1 MDPNKAETEELRRKL
16 EELQRDYNLL
26 EKAREA
32 DLREQRS
39 TEEALRKSEIHFR
52 ELSNQFE
59 AILDHIP
66 GLVFYKDRKNNF
78 IRVNKYLADA
88 QHKRKEEMEGVN
100 LADLYPV
107 EVAEQYYNDD
117 LEVIDSATAKLNIIE
132 PWETKAGMRWVSTS
146 KIPFINADGE
156 ILGVIGISLD
166 ITEMMNT
173 QKLVQLS
180 EKRLL
185 NIIASNYDGML
196 VVDLEGKVRMVNPAA
211 LKLFNRTEKE
221 MLGHVIGIPI
231 NSTETNEIDLIH
243 PDGQLCSVALG
254 VSEIEWINYPAYLV
268 SLRDITDRKKAEQEI
283 LKKNE
288 TLKLINTEKDKLFSI
303 VAHDL
308 KGPFFSFLGFT
319 QMMAEELPTLSL
331 EQLQKIAGSMRKSA
345 TNLYNLLENLLEWSC
360 LQRGVT
366 TFNPMRYPLHKKVAE
381 SILILT
387 DSASKKS
394 IDLKIEIPE
403 SMMVYTDEIMF
414 ASTMR
419 NLVSNAIKFT
429 RTGGKVSI
437 SANPAGNDMVEV
449 CVKDT
454 GIGMGE
460 EVLKNLFDLEEN
472 TNRKGTE
479 GELSTGLGLIITKE
493 FIEKQGGKLRIE
505 STVNQGSTF
514 SFTLRE
520 GLNHEPVAE

>member
-1 MDPNKAETEELRRKL
+1 MDPNKAEIEELRKKL
-16 EELQRDYNLL
+16 KELKRDYTLL
-26 EKAREA
+26 ENAREA
-32 DLREQRS
+32 DLREQRL
-39 TEEALRKSEIHFR
+39 TEKALKKSEVHFR

-88 QHKRKEEMEGVN
+88 QHKRKDEMEGVN
-100 LADLYPV
+100 LADIYPPG
-107 EVAEQYYNDD
+107 VAEQYYQDD
-117 LEVIDSATAKLNIIE
+117 LEVIDSAKAKLNIIE
-132 PWETKAGMRWVSTS
+132 PWETKEGMRWVSTS
-146 KIPFINADGE
+146 KIPFINAGGE

-166 ITEMMNT
+166 ITEMVNA

-308 KGPFFSFLGFT
+308 KGPFSSFLGFT
-319 QMMAEELPTLSL
+319 QLMAEELPTLSL

-360 LQRGVT
+360 LQRGAT
-366 TFNPMRYPLHKKVAE
+366 NFTPKPYPLHKKITE
-381 SILILT
+381 SILILA
-387 DSASKKS
+387 DSASNKN
-394 IDLKIEIPE
+394 IAVKIEIPE
-403 SMMVYTDEIMF
+403 SVLVFTDEVMF

-429 RTGGKVSI
+429 QPGGEVFI
-437 SANPAGNDMVEV
+437 SANPAGDNMVEV
-449 CVKDT
+449 SVSDT
-454 GIGMGE
+454 GIGMGD
-460 EVLKNLFDLEEN
+460 EVLQNLFDLEKN

-493 FIEKQGGKLRIE
+493 FIEKQGGKLKIE
-505 STVNQGSTF
+505 STVNQGSKF
-514 SFTLRE
+514 SFTLPE
-520 GLNHEPVAE
+520 GMNHETVTA